1 MGQIVEL
8 TLQQAPWDLLLE
20 ADPNRKQIST
30 YLSKSLL
37 FGYQL
42 DGQIIGV
49 VVVEPN
55 HSILEAEIKNIAVN
69 PSFEGQGI
77 GRQLLSYVIDWSRNN
92 HYKTLFISTGNSSIR
107 QLKIYQ
113 KVGFEIFDLDKDFF
127 IRNYPKP
134 IFEDGIQ
141 CTTLIKLKMS
151 L

>member
-1 MGQIVEL
+1 MEQIVEL
-8 TLQQAPWDLLLE
+8 TLQQAPWNLLLE

-37 FGYQL
+37 FGYQS

-55 HSILEAEIKNIAVN
+55 YSKLEAEIKNIAVD
-69 PSFEGQGI
+69 SSSEGQGI
-77 GRQLLSYVIDWSRNN
+77 GRQLLNYVIDWSRTN
-92 HYKTLFISTGNSSIR
+92 HYQTLFISTGNSSIR

-113 KVGFEIFDLDKDFF
+113 KVGFKIFDLDKDFF

-141 CTTLIKLKMS
+141 CITLIKLKMS